1 MINNITLKTLAG
13 VHTHTHTH
21 THTDDLKNEYKIKNI
36 NNNISLYLK

>member
-13 VHTHTHTH
+13 VHTH

>member
-13 VHTHTHTH
+13 VH